1 MKQTAVELLIEQ
13 IKSKADSLST
23 SKKENRIVK
32 GIYVDCLCMARE
44 VKEIEKQQ
52 QGFNEEEVKNIMAET
67 WIKCV
72 GNDGNDFKETRD
84 KILEK
89 FKNK

>member
-1 MKQTAVELLIEQ
+1 MKTAVEWLVQEINKINVSTEARRF
-13 IKSKADSLST
+13 ISKLEKQA
-23 SKKENRIVK
+23 
-32 GIYVDCLCMARE
+32 
-44 VKEIEKQQ
+44 KEIEKQQ

-84 KILEK
+84 KILEQ
-89 FKNK
+89 FKKK